1 MSGRIGKS
9 LALIC
14 ALASF
19 IAAMGSSSVITH
31 AEEYA
36 GDNMLVAEPE
46 QPVYEESEGDSEDEI
61 IGDFIE
67 ASLGYDVC
75 FFIKNK
81 VDADIPNEPV
91 GHPSSDY
98 LAAIRIDDD
107 AASDSFIY
115 DQDFEESTDQFESDG
130 FTAKS
135 EVLSQVKRFPT
146 EDEIK
151 TVYPE
156 FDPESQYVFWY
167 VFKKASTAE
176 PNTDVFLHVDGVV
189 RTRQYHSSG
198 SKEEEPYPA
207 PGGNTDPGEDIPGG
221 DKPVEEPVF
230 DAEDISFNVYSKN
243 VESIVRNGEE
253 YVGGFVVEI
262 LDKNSNLLTQY
273 VFGINGQLISED
285 SLLGACLTGS
295 GNVDASMGDSPD
307 ISFEAALDSSLD
319 TSLGDD
325 IGINWGAGKSFSYNG
340 LSFHVN
346 VDAAYIKKANDE
358 FQVIPLLF
366 AGSEVKPGEIMVSD
380 AAGNAL
386 ASATSVP
393 RVTEKHKVTV
403 TAGTS
408 VQNDNGQTL
417 TNTEAIVSDGS
428 LMKGHRIEATFNG
441 SQTGPGESVN
451 EITDIHIYD
460 SNGREATAYY
470 DVTLKKGKLI
480 LVDSK
485 ESAADD
491 NSTGSAVT
499 RVLVRDENETTIS
512 NSQHAL
518 GSGRDDTDSIK
529 TGTATAS
536 FKKMSS
542 EDKTVKAGQLDSGND
557 TFTEGKVLGARRADT
572 SDNTVN
578 AGARLALI
586 VLCLMLISIIGIN
599 KNKTK

>member
-14 ALASF
+14 AMASF

-81 VDADIPNEPV
+81 VDADIPDEPA

-115 DQDFEESTDQFESDG
+115 DQDFEESADQFESDS

-135 EVLSQVKRFPT
+135 EVLSRVKRFPT

-176 PNTDVFLHVDGVV
+176 PNTDVFLHVDGVI
-189 RTRQYHSSG
+189 RTRQCHSSG
-198 SKEEEPYPA
+198 EEE
-207 PGGNTDPGEDIPGG
+207 
-221 DKPVEEPVF
+221 EEPVF

-262 LDKNSNLLTQY
+262 LDKNSNLLMQY

-285 SLLGACLTGS
+285 SHLGACLTGS
-295 GNVDASMGDSPD
+295 GNVDASLGDGSD
-307 ISFEAALDSSLD
+307 ISFEAALDSNLD
-319 TSLGDD
+319 TSLGND

-470 DVTLKKGKLI
+470 DVTLEKGKLI

-485 ESAADD
+485 GSAADD

-518 GSGRDDTDSIK
+518 GSGREDADSIK

-536 FKKMSS
+536 LKKMSS
-542 EDKTVKAGQLDSGND
+542 VDKTVKSGQLDSDKKAFADGH
-557 TFTEGKVLGARRADT
+557 VLGARRADT

-586 VLCLMLISIIGIN
+586 VLCLMFISIIEI
-599 KNKTK
+599 KRNKTK